1 MNILSLFDGMSCG
14 QISLIELGFKINK
27 YYASEIEKA
36 AIKVSSTKFPNTI
49 HLGSVINID
58 ISKLEPIDLLIGGS
72 PCNDLSSSGSRNGLS
87 TTCKIEILTLEQ
99 YLQLKEEGF
108 IFKGQSYLFWEYI
121 RILTEIRKYNP
132 NVKFL
137 LENVVMDQ
145 KWKEIFDKTLGVEGV
160 LINSNLVSAQNR
172 KRFYWTNICTIEQPE
187 DLNINLQDIL
197 EETLDWNKASIVG
210 RRMTS
215 DGVRKDGEKDLKLY
229 QCLEVKKTMQ
239 NKSNCLTTFSK
250 DNVLTPMEIGR
261 HYDCYNRK
269 LPYRNYTIKEYCRL
283 QNVSDDYFYD
293 NDKLIV
299 SVSSLRKMLGNGWT
313 INVIKHILKNLK
325 I

>member
-1 MNILSLFDGMSCG
+1 MKGGRRGRNFRVYG
-14 QISLIELGFKINK
+14 LGRLG
-27 YYASEIEKA
+27 YGASR
-36 AIKVSSTKFPNTI
+36 
-49 HLGSVINID
+49 
-58 ISKLEPIDLLIGGS
+58 
-72 PCNDLSSSGSRNGLS
+72 SSSLEYDGIWDSVSPSHRDGAREPLS

-215 DGVRKDGEKDLKLY
+215 EGVRKDGEKDLKLS
-229 QCLEVKKTMQ
+229 
-239 NKSNCLTTFSK
+239 KSEFLNTI
-250 DNVLTPMEIGR
+250 DVLGVGIFFLF
-261 HYDCYNRK
+261 K
-269 LPYRNYTIKEYCRL
+269 
-283 QNVSDDYFYD
+283 
-293 NDKLIV
+293 
-299 SVSSLRKMLGNGWT
+299 
-313 INVIKHILKNLK
+313 
-325 I
+325 

>member
-14 QISLIELGFKINK
+14 RISLTELGFKINK

-36 AIKVSSTKFPNTI
+36 AIKVSSTKFPNTII

-299 SVSSLRKMLGNGWT
+299 SVSSLRKM
-313 INVIKHILKNLK
+313 
-325 I
+325 